1 MSSSSN
7 NERAQPKGIQKSRAP
22 AQLPS
27 SFSSTA
33 PTTSNNESE
42 QRLGVRVVA
51 GLLGH
56 NVEQVFDKAT
66 SRTLSSRPLKT
77 PLPQKAIDDHEAWK
91 KKALAQQ
98 KQEQAKASSAP
109 RKTLTGKASAPAKP
123 TVAPKQK
130 ASTQATEQR
139 QHSAKEPA
147 PRKPLVGHKNGPPA
161 KPTVTP
167 KQKAPSQAPK
177 KLQPPAKAANAPR
190 KPVKNVNTKRAAPTK
205 PAKPT
210 EPINAQKAAP
220 PPPQRRRKL
229 VSGAEVARA
238 RAEKAEA
245 SASVPAATTANPGE
259 KRKLAESAPD
269 ARVFGSSG
277 DVNQPPKRQKVD
289 AVEEKIVK
297 SPRPS
302 QDTPAKPVSKASSQ
316 KKTSK
321 TNKTPPPPP
330 QSFGGKQPLE
340 DTPPAQSFGGK
351 QPLEDTPPPESVG
364 GMSLLEDTPPPQS
377 FGGKQ
382 PLEDTPPPQSFGGK
396 QPLEDTPPPESVG
409 GKSAKKRKLSESSQE
424 DGESHASEEKSSKS
438 TKRRMTDSKRRNV
451 DQESKPEFEAWWP
464 AKRLP
469 EQAEFSMTAKI
480 FQGQMK
486 ASRKTPKTGKK
497 NKEPEELG
505 YVLEDY
511 VVEEGILKPDDW
523 LPREAIDLWFAS
535 WYHQVSQI
543 SEDLYERNQKNLPK
557 KKVRVRTKAEKAYLD
572 KQEKDFVKGEKK
584 GHTDHHKMTRHK
596 RKLDM
601 EAWELAYG
609 DEAKRRKLL
618 PAPNRDPSP
627 FQWSSASASSPRSA
641 SSGASD
647 RTSQTSMNSEKD
659 PASPPSSVLGPDL
672 GPNFDFQA
680 TFGLAFTSMATPRST
695 TLTTN
700 SFGDELLDTNDM
712 VREKIEKR
720 MVDVDENFKK
730 CEQDL
735 LEQQRLKRESPRQC
749 IDKAERKQL
758 VLQLAQGEKDLKKE
772 VKKAK
777 ITRERAHR
785 NIDHVVFGSLCF
797 PTWYSS
803 DYPKSTLHNNIDK
816 ELPKEPVLDRM
827 YVCEK
832 CFAYTSTVEDHV
844 KHHRL
849 CSDEIRG
856 QKIYDH
862 AGAGVW
868 SIHEVDGGSDILF
881 CQNLSLFAKL
891 FLGDKSV
898 SYYTSLFY
906 YYCLVHKD
914 PTTGHQQVVGF
925 FSKEKNS
932 YDKNNLACILVFPP
946 WQNMSLGKM
955 LIGVSYEISRMEQ
968 SIGGP
973 ERPFSSLGE
982 KSYRRYWQA
991 ELARWIL
998 EHPTTDKKKGCHLVD
1013 IQRISRETCIMEKD
1027 CIDTINSMNLDLLIP
1042 YGGPDAGQP
1051 VILDQEKVRE
1061 WVKENRVN
1069 LDRVVDKGGFLVDKD
1084 VFVQLKRKNAKA
1096 GSNNGD

>member
-7 NERAQPKGIQKSRAP
+7 KRAQPKGTQKSRAP

-27 SFSSTA
+27 SSSSIA
-33 PTTSNNESE
+33 PTTSSNEPE
-42 QRLGVRVVA
+42 QRLGIRVVA

-66 SRTLSSRPLKT
+66 SRTLSNRPLKT

-109 RKTLTGKASAPAKP
+109 RKTLAGKASAPTKP
-123 TVAPKQK
+123 TVAPKPK
-130 ASTQATEQR
+130 ASTQASEQF
-139 QHSAKEPA
+139 QH
-147 PRKPLVGHKNGPPA
+147 
-161 KPTVTP
+161 
-167 KQKAPSQAPK
+167 
-177 KLQPPAKAANAPR
+177 PAKAAGAPR
-190 KPVKNVNTKRAAPTK
+190 KPVNNVNTKRAAPTK
-205 PAKPT
+205 PVKPT

-220 PPPQRRRKL
+220 PPPPQRRRKL
-229 VSGAEVARA
+229 VSGAEIARA

-245 SASVPAATTANPGE
+245 SASVPAATTAKPGE
-259 KRKLAESAPD
+259 KRKLTETAPE

-289 AVEEKIVK
+289 SGEKKIVK
-297 SPRPS
+297 SSPPS
-302 QDTPAKPVSKASSQ
+302 QDTPAKPVSTASSR

-321 TNKTPPPPP
+321 TNKAPPPPP
-330 QSFGGKQPLE
+330 QSFGGKTPLE
-340 DTPPAQSFGGK
+340 DTPPPPQCFGGK
-351 QPLEDTPPPESVG
+351 QPLEATP
-364 GMSLLEDTPPPQS
+364 PPPQS
-377 FGGKQ
+377 FGGKTL
-382 PLEDTPPPQSFGGK
+382 LEDTPPPQSFGGK

-424 DGESHASEEKSSKS
+424 DGEFDASEEKSSKP
-438 TKRRMTDSKRRNV
+438 TKRQMTATKRRNV
-451 DQESKPEFEAWWP
+451 DQESEPEFKAWWP

-469 EQAEFSMTAKI
+469 EQAEFSMPAKR
-480 FQGQMK
+480 FPGQMK
-486 ASRKTPKTGKK
+486 APRKTSKTGKK

-523 LPREAIDLWFAS
+523 LPREAIDLYFAS
-535 WYHQVSQI
+535 WYPQVSQI
-543 SEDLYERNQKNLPK
+543 SEDIYERYQKNLPK
-557 KKVRVRTKAEKAYLD
+557 KRVRVETEADRERQRQEELD
-572 KQEKDFVKGEKK
+572 FANGEDEGCTYHK
-584 GHTDHHKMTRHK
+584 KMTKQK

-609 DEAKRRKLL
+609 DEAKRRKLS
-618 PAPNRDPSP
+618 PGPDRDASP
-627 FQWSSASASSPRSA
+627 FQWSSSAPTSSPMSPTRSA
-641 SSGASD
+641 SGEASD
-647 RTSQTSMNSEKD
+647 RTRQTSVNSERD
-659 PASPPSSVLGPDL
+659 PASPPSSGLGPD
-672 GPNFDFQA
+672 FDFQA
-680 TFGLAFTSMATPRST
+680 TFGLAFTRTSMATPRST
-695 TLTTN
+695 KLTSTTT
-700 SFGDELLDTNDM
+700 SFGEELLDTNDM

-720 MVDVDENFKK
+720 MVDANEYYEK
-730 CEQDL
+730 CDDDL
-735 LEQQRLKRESPRQC
+735 KEHQRTTQNMVRQC
-749 IDKAERKQL
+749 TDKAQRTLLTEQMAGGEKE
-758 VLQLAQGEKDLKKE
+758 LQLEKEIAESTQK
-772 VKKAK
+772 
-777 ITRERAHR
+777 RAHR
-785 NIDHVVFGSLCF
+785 NIDNVVFGSLCF

-803 DYPKSTLHNNIDK
+803 DYPKSTLHININK
-816 ELPKEPVLDRM
+816 ELPKEPLLDRM

-832 CFAYTSTVEDHV
+832 CFAYTSKVEDHV

-849 CSDEIRG
+849 CSDQIRG

-868 SIHEVDGGSDILF
+868 SIYEVDGGSDKLF

-914 PTTGHQQVVGF
+914 PTTGHQQVIGF

-998 EHPTTDKKKGCHLVD
+998 EHPPTDKKKGCHLVD

-1027 CIDTINSMNLDLLIP
+1027 CIDTINTMDLDLLIA
-1042 YGGPDAGQP
+1042 YGGPDGGQP
-1051 VILDQEKVRE
+1051 VILDQEKVRQ

-1069 LDRVVDKGGFLVDKD
+1069 LDRVVDKDGFLVDKD
-1084 VFVQLKRKNAKA
+1084 RFIRMKSKTAKA